1 MGNRESWRA
10 SPKVS
15 GRDRTDPVPVRPGP
29 VRPEL
34 EHRAPEVPVPVH
46 LGRPARRSSVVHH
59 GRRPVRPGRGP
70 AAPIAVR
77 PVRTAARIVPPGTTP
92 RAAPVLPAV
101 RVGTRVTGRKPVTGS
116 PRA

>member
-15 GRDRTDPVPVRPGP
+15 GRDRTDPVPVLPGP

-34 EHRAPEVPVPVH
+34 EHPAPAVPAPVH
-46 LGRPARRSSVVHH
+46 LALPARRSSVEHH

-70 AAPIAVR
+70 VARTAVR
-77 PVRTAARIVPPGTTP
+77 PVRTAAPIVLPGTTP
-92 RAAPVLPAV
+92 RAAPELPAV
-101 RVGTRVTGRKPVTGS
+101 KVGTRATGRKPATGR